1 MTDEAV
7 RIDKWLWAAR
17 FFKTRRLATEAINGG
32 KVEVNGARAKP
43 AKTVRLGDRIHLR
56 KDALDYE
63 LIVEGLSDRRG
74 PASVA
79 RTLYTETAESI
90 ARREQVQA
98 QLKAQA
104 TAFPQPKR
112 RPDKH
117 DRKRLASFKRND

>member
-1 MTDEAV
+1 MSDDAV

-32 KVEVNGARAKP
+32 KVEVNGTRAKP
-43 AKTVRLGDRIHLR
+43 AKMVRVGDRVHVR

-63 LIVEGLSDRRG
+63 LMVQGLSDKRG

-79 RTLYTETAESI
+79 RTLYSETEESQ

-104 TAFPQPKR
+104 VAFPQPKR

-117 DRKRLASFKRND
+117 DRKRLADFKRHD

>member
-1 MTDEAV
+1 MSDDAV

-17 FFKTRRLATEAINGG
+17 FFKTRRLATDAINGG
-32 KVEVNGARAKP
+32 KVEVNGVRAKP
-43 AKTVRLGDRIHLR
+43 AKVVRVGDRVQLR

-63 LIVEGLSDRRG
+63 LTVEALSDRRG

-79 RTLYTETAESI
+79 RTLYTETEPSR

-98 QLKAQA
+98 QLRAQA
-104 TAFPQPKR
+104 AAFPQPKR

-117 DRKRLASFKRND
+117 DRKRLAGFKRQG